1 VIGGTR
7 VDDEAV
13 LHYCQIANHSYNT
26 LIIIIILRGNLTRV
40 IVLYDDGG
48 HPFHVMHAALG
59 SR

>member
-1 VIGGTR
+1 